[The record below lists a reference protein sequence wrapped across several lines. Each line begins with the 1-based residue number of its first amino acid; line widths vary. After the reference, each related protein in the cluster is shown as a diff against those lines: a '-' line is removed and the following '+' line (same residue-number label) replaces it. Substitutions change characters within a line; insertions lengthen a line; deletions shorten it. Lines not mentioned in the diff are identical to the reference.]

1 MNDRLNQL
9 ALFARIVQTGSFS
22 KTARE
27 FGLSQPS
34 VSRAIA
40 ALETRLGVTLLRR
53 TTRRLAATD
62 VGQALAQRARDAIAA
77 IEEAE
82 NAARGADRLTG
93 VLRVS
98 LPTAFAVRAIIPRL
112 PGFFALQPEL
122 TLDLMMSD
130 RFENLVAEGADI
142 ALRLGN
148 QPDSA
153 FLTRKL
159 ASSARVV
166 VASPDYLRR
175 KGAPK
180 SIDDLREHDCLGG
193 PGDAEHATW
202 TFKREGKAETVALD
216 LRVRTGSGAG
226 VVACATAGLGIATAS
241 KWMCGDEL
249 RDGRLTE
256 ILSDYALEPVVAYVV
271 YVSGQ
276 RPSGKVRAFADY
288 LLATLTEKV

>member
-9 ALFARIVQTGSFS
+9 ALFVRTVETGSFS

-27 FGLSQPS
+27 FGLTQPS

-40 ALETRLGVTLLRR
+40 SLEARLGVTLLRR

-62 VGQALAQRARDAIAA
+62 VGQALARSARDALAA
-77 IEEAE
+77 IDEAE

-98 LPTAFAVRAIIPRL
+98 LPTAFGVRAIIPRL
-112 PGFFALQPEL
+112 PGFLALHSALRIEL
-122 TLDLMMSD
+122 LMSD
-130 RFENLVAEGADI
+130 RYENLVAEGADI

-159 ASSARVV
+159 ASVARVV
-166 VASPDYLRR
+166 VASPEYLLR
-175 KGAPK
+175 KGVPR
-180 SIDDLREHDCLGG
+180 SIGDLRDHDCIGG
-193 PGDAEHATW
+193 PGDGERATW
-202 TFKREGKAETVALD
+202 TFTHAGKSETVSID
-216 LRVRTGSGAG
+216 VRVRTASGAG
-226 VVACATAGLGIATAS
+226 VVACATAGLGVAVAS
-241 KWMCGDEL
+241 KWMCGQEL
-249 RDGRLTE
+249 HDGRLTQV
-256 ILSDYALEPVVAYVV
+256 LADYATEPVVAHVV

-276 RPSGKVRAFADY
+276 RPSSKARAFADY
-288 LLATLTEKV
+288 LLAAFNENA